1 MTSNVL
7 PQLHENYSLRPTV
20 EPTDESIPP
29 PNAAR
34 QRRRSDSEYARHR
47 ALGSGSVRRNG
58 VVEPD
63 QPTPSGGRSWLI
75 YVVGTN
81 LSENHP
87 ALTTPSL
94 FTDNPT
100 YEDMILLSSLLGPAK
115 PPVATQAD
123 VNSAGGLFRLVEYDG
138 SLVAE
143 SINGAGAIQIQD
155 GERCLICLSDYE
167 VAEEVRELVKCK
179 HVFHRDC
186 IDQWL
191 TTGRNSCPL
200 CRGEGVDET
209 PSNSGPASADAVP
222 APAPEGTA
230 I

>member
-1 MTSNVL
+1 
-7 PQLHENYSLRPTV
+7 
-20 EPTDESIPP
+20 
-29 PNAAR
+29 
-34 QRRRSDSEYARHR
+34 
-47 ALGSGSVRRNG
+47 
-58 VVEPD
+58 
-63 QPTPSGGRSWLI
+63 LI

-87 ALTTPSL
+87 AFAAPSL

-100 YEDMILLSSLLGPAK
+100 YEDMVLLSSLLGPVK
-115 PPVATQAD
+115 PPVATQED
-123 VNSAGGLFRLVEYDG
+123 LTSAGGLFRVVEYGG

-143 SINGAGAIQIQD
+143 GVEGAGTIRISE

-167 VAEEVRELVKCK
+167 AAEELRQLTKCQ
-179 HVFHRDC
+179 HLYHRDC

-200 CRGEGVDET
+200 CRGQGVAEK
-209 PSNSGPASADAVP
+209 PNAEASDPPRAA
-222 APAPEGTA
+222 A